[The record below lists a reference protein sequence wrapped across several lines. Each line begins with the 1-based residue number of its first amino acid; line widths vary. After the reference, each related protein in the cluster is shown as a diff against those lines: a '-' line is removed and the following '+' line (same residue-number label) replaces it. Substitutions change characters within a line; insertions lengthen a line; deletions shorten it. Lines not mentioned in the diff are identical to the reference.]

1 MPTANKVDREIA
13 TIKADVAA
21 MGHLF
26 KKLDDA
32 IEKIGEASNNISQI
46 LAVHE
51 ERLDSSERYQ
61 MERRKESEEAVK
73 ELHSRI
79 STASRE
85 SQQDMKGHTDKIL
98 ETIEKLRNHIDKEQD
113 HISERIT
120 RLEQWRWILM
130 GILIAGTALF
140 PNIGKIV
147 AMLGQ

>member
-1 MPTANKVDREIA
+1 MPTSKVDREIA

-61 MERRKESEEAVK
+61 MERRKVSEEAVK
-73 ELHSRI
+73 DLHSRI
-79 STASRE
+79 TTASRG
-85 SQQDMKGHTDKIL
+85 SQQDMKSHTDKIL
-98 ETIEKLRNHIDKEQD
+98 ESIEKLRTHVDKEND
-113 HISERIT
+113 HIQERIT

-140 PNIGKIV
+140 PNIGRIV
-147 AMLGQ
+147 SMLGQ

>member
-1 MPTANKVDREIA
+1 MPTSKVDREIA

-61 MERRKESEEAVK
+61 MERRKVSEEAVK
-73 ELHSRI
+73 DLHSRI
-79 STASRE
+79 TTASRE
-85 SQQDMKGHTDKIL
+85 SQQDMKSHTDKIL
-98 ETIEKLRNHIDKEQD
+98 ESIEKLRTHVDKEND
-113 HISERIT
+113 HIQERIT

-130 GILIAGTALF
+130 GGALVLGMMAGNMEIVKLF
-140 PNIGKIV
+140 G
-147 AMLGQ
+147 

>member
-1 MPTANKVDREIA
+1 MPNTKVDREIA

-61 MERRKESEEAVK
+61 MERRKVSEEAVK
-73 ELHSRI
+73 DMHSRI
-79 STASRE
+79 TTASRE
-85 SQQDMKGHTDKIL
+85 SQQDMKSHTDKIL
-98 ETIEKLRNHIDKEQD
+98 ESIEKLRTHVDKEND
-113 HISERIT
+113 HIQERIT

-140 PNIGKIV
+140 PNIGRIV
-147 AMLGQ
+147 SMLGQ

>member
-1 MPTANKVDREIA
+1 MPTSKVDREIA

-61 MERRKESEEAVK
+61 MER
-73 ELHSRI
+73 
-79 STASRE
+79 
-85 SQQDMKGHTDKIL
+85 
-98 ETIEKLRNHIDKEQD
+98 N
-113 HISERIT
+113 
-120 RLEQWRWILM
+120 
-130 GILIAGTALF
+130 
-140 PNIGKIV
+140 
-147 AMLGQ
+147 

>member
-1 MPTANKVDREIA
+1 MPNTKVDREIA

-61 MERRKESEEAVK
+61 MERRKVSEEAVK
-73 ELHSRI
+73 DLHSRI
-79 STASRE
+79 TTASRE
-85 SQQDMKGHTDKIL
+85 SQQDMKSHTDKIL
-98 ETIEKLRNHIDKEQD
+98 ESIEKLRTHVDKEND
-113 HISERIT
+113 HIQERIT

-140 PNIGKIV
+140 PNIGRIV
-147 AMLGQ
+147 SMLGQ

>member
-1 MPTANKVDREIA
+1 MPTSKVDREIA

-61 MERRKESEEAVK
+61 MERRKVSEEAVK
-73 ELHSRI
+73 DLHSRI
-79 STASRE
+79 TTASRE
-85 SQQDMKGHTDKIL
+85 SQQDMKSHTDKIL
-98 ETIEKLRNHIDKEQD
+98 ESIEKLRTHVDKEND
-113 HISERIT
+113 HIQERIT

-140 PNIGKIV
+140 PNIGRIV
-147 AMLGQ
+147 SMLAQ

>member
-1 MPTANKVDREIA
+1 MPTSKVDREIA

-61 MERRKESEEAVK
+61 MERRKVSEEAVK
-73 ELHSRI
+73 DLHSRI
-79 STASRE
+79 TTASRE
-85 SQQDMKGHTDKIL
+85 SQQDMKSHTDKIL
-98 ETIEKLRNHIDKEQD
+98 ESIEKLRTHVDKENA
-113 HISERIT
+113 HIQERIT

-140 PNIGKIV
+140 PNIGRIV
-147 AMLGQ
+147 SMLGQ

>member
-61 MERRKESEEAVK
+61 MERRKVSEEAVK

-85 SQQDMKGHTDKIL
+85 SQQDMKEHTDKIL

>member
-1 MPTANKVDREIA
+1 MPTSKVDREIA

-61 MERRKESEEAVK
+61 MERRKVSEEAVK
-73 ELHSRI
+73 DLHSRI
-79 STASRE
+79 TTASRE
-85 SQQDMKGHTDKIL
+85 SQQDMKSHTDKLL
-98 ETIEKLRNHIDKEQD
+98 ESIEKLRTHVDKEND
-113 HISERIT
+113 HIQERIT

-140 PNIGKIV
+140 PNIGRIV
-147 AMLGQ
+147 SMLGQ

>member
-1 MPTANKVDREIA
+1 MPTSKVDREIA

-61 MERRKESEEAVK
+61 MERRKVSEEAVK
-73 ELHSRI
+73 DLHSRI
-79 STASRE
+79 TTASRE
-85 SQQDMKGHTDKIL
+85 SQQDMKSHTDKIL
-98 ETIEKLRNHIDKEQD
+98 ESIEKLRTHVDKEND
-113 HISERIT
+113 HIQERIT

-140 PNIGKIV
+140 PNIGRIV
-147 AMLGQ
+147 SMLGQ

>member
-1 MPTANKVDREIA
+1 MPTSKVDREIA

-61 MERRKESEEAVK
+61 MERRKVSEESVK
-73 ELHSRI
+73 YLHSRI
-79 STASRE
+79 TTASRE
-85 SQQDMKGHTDKIL
+85 SQQDMKSHTDKIL
-98 ETIEKLRNHIDKEQD
+98 ESIEKLRTHVAKENAHIQ
-113 HISERIT
+113 ERIT

-140 PNIGKIV
+140 PNIGRIV
-147 AMLGQ
+147 SMLGQ

>member
-61 MERRKESEEAVK
+61 MERRKVSEEAVK
-73 ELHSRI
+73 EQHSRI

-85 SQQDMKGHTDKIL
+85 SQQDMKEHTDKIL

>member
-1 MPTANKVDREIA
+1 MPTSKVDREIA

-61 MERRKESEEAVK
+61 MERRKVSEEAVK
-73 ELHSRI
+73 DLHSRI
-79 STASRE
+79 TTASRE
-85 SQQDMKGHTDKIL
+85 SQQDMKSHTDKIL
-98 ETIEKLRNHIDKEQD
+98 ESIEKLRTHVDKEND
-113 HISERIT
+113 HIQERIT
-120 RLEQWRWILM
+120 RLEQWRWILI

-140 PNIGKIV
+140 PNIGRIV
-147 AMLGQ
+147 SMLGQ